1 MMTMTMT
8 IRITQSGAVLFTGL
22 IILLILSLL
31 AVSSMQGSTLE
42 ERMAANTK
50 DEIIAFEAAEAA
62 LSAGEQLLDSGTL
75 TLTNFKVGDS
85 DGYYENTSDKLWD
98 EINWETDAVDVS
110 FSPSNITTPP
120 KFIIQYLGET
130 TDITTS
136 QDLGGESYAEA
147 NISTTAQVV
156 QLFRIVARGTGT
168 SDNSV
173 VFLQTVY
180 GAEW

>member
-1 MMTMTMT
+1 MHLTK
-8 IRITQSGAVLFTGL
+8 QKLNGAVLFTGL
-22 IILLILSLL
+22 IVLLVLSLL
-31 AVSSMQGSTLE
+31 AVTSMQGSTLE

-62 LSAGEQLLDSGTL
+62 LAAGEALLDSGTL
-75 TLTNFKVGDS
+75 TLTNFKVDET

-98 EINWETDAVDVS
+98 EIDWQTEAVNVS
-110 FSPSNITTPP
+110 FSPASVTTPP
-120 KFIIQYLGET
+120 KFIIQHLGET

-147 NISTTAQVV
+147 TTAATAEVV
-156 QLFRIVARGTGT
+156 QIFRVVARGTGT

-173 VFLQTVY
+173 VFLQSVY